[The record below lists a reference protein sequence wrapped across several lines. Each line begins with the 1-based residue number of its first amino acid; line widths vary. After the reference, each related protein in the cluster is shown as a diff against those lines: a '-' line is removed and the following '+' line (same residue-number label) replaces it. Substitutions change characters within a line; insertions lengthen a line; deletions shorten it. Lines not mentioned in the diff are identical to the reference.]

1 MTQRFSGL
9 LLLACLLL
17 PGCIAQYRP
26 QSGPPCQL
34 VEALDNCGTYDLL
47 RGPENSYL
55 LGIAEFD
62 DQGEPWSPAQI
73 NSLVPRI
80 SQTVGNRPLLVVVFA
95 HGWFHDA
102 DARDS
107 NLLIFNQ
114 LLGYLQQ
121 QEGVYARDSRK
132 PEATTGGNTPRQ
144 VVGIYLGW
152 RGESVSF
159 PGLKYLSFWGRKKAA
174 QKIGRRGALE
184 LLLPLEKLVR
194 SRNLADPEF
203 APEPGESQLLLI
215 GHSFGGALL
224 YSALA
229 NIMVQ
234 HHFESGPETGFG
246 DQIVLLNPAI
256 EAQQFAN
263 LRRIFRQ
270 EGGDSGVQ
278 AARLVILASETDWP
292 MGIFFPFGRGFS
304 TWLERHREDQRSAN
318 THGIGHYQPFNT
330 HYVHAL
336 PVEEKVV
343 DICDQPAAD
352 QFRWL
357 LLQTSP
363 ADADDCRT
371 GELVGERFC
380 FRATGN
386 YPFGSLLIA
395 QTSSDIMDG
404 HSDIC
409 NTNLVALLTA
419 LIEEQTEPEWRQR
432 AVRKPAIP

>member
-1 MTQRFSGL
+1 MTRYCQGFL
-9 LLLACLLL
+9 VLMCLLL
-17 PGCIAQYRP
+17 PGCLTQYRTEAG
-26 QSGPPCQL
+26 SPCQL
-34 VEALDNCGTYDLL
+34 DASLSNCGDHDLL
-47 RGPENSYL
+47 RGPGSGYL

-62 DQGEPWSPAQI
+62 DQGEPWSPQQV

-80 SQTVGNRPLLVVVFA
+80 REATGERPLLVVVFA

-102 DARDS
+102 GTRDT

-114 LLGYLQQ
+114 LLAYLQK
-121 QEGVYARDSRK
+121 QEGVYASDSRK
-132 PEATTGGNTPRQ
+132 PGPARIDSTPRQ
-144 VVGIYLGW
+144 VVGVYLGW
-152 RGESVSF
+152 RGNSLPI

-174 QKIGRRGALE
+174 EKIGKRGALE
-184 LLLPLEKLVR
+184 LLLPLERLVK
-194 SRNLADPEF
+194 SRNVAEPET
-203 APEPGESQLLLI
+203 APGSGESQLLLM

-234 HHFESGPETGFG
+234 HHFESGPEAGFG

-270 EGGDSGVQ
+270 EGGESGVQ
-278 AARLVILASETDWP
+278 SARLVILASESDWP
-292 MGIFFPFGRGFS
+292 MGIFFPVGRGFS
-304 TWLERHREDQRSAN
+304 TWLEGHRNNQRSAN

-336 PVEEKVV
+336 PPDKELA
-343 DICDQPAAD
+343 DICDQPVSGQLKWFSLGAA
-352 QFRWL
+352 
-357 LLQTSP
+357 P
-363 ADADDCRT
+363 AISGDCQD
-371 GELVGERFC
+371 GELVGARFC
-380 FRATGN
+380 FDSSGDKL
-386 YPFGSLLIA
+386 FGSLLIA

-409 NTNLVALLTA
+409 NANLVALLTA
-419 LIEEQTEPEWRQR
+419 LIEKQTEPEWRQR
-432 AVRKPAIP
+432 QPR